1 VAQSNGLTVQ
11 SNGLIVQL
19 VEHVNYRWALQLFF
33 FTLRLA
39 PALLALPV
47 AMNVVQEINRINER
61 ELKEGLTGSASWHH
75 KYR

>member
-1 VAQSNGLTVQ
+1 LFNWLNIKITVGHFSFPQ
-11 SNGLIVQL
+11 
-19 VEHVNYRWALQLFF
+19 R
-33 FTLRLA
+33 LRA
-39 PALLALPV
+39 SLLASPV